1 MSAPLPFADALH
13 ADGGVPDFGAAI
25 LAMADALAA
34 HSDDPP
40 GLTCAYLTPA
50 HLATAHLLRDWMQ
63 AAGLAVHIDAV
74 GNVVGRLRGHG
85 PDGQRRTLATGSHY
99 DTVRNGGRYDG
110 RLGILLPIAVAAHL
124 TARGVTLFHDLE
136 IVGFAEE
143 EGVRFGSTFLGSSAW
158 AGRWDNSLLERR
170 DAAGVSMG
178 EALRA
183 AGHDPAAIPALGR
196 DPAALLAYL
205 EVHIE
210 QGPVLLDR
218 GLPLGIVTAI
228 AGVRRFMVDLT
239 GLASHAGTTPMDM
252 RRDAACAAAEMVL
265 AIETRCAGTPGLVGT
280 VGQLVVPDGSINTI
294 PGACRFSIDIRAGDD
309 AMRDAAVAD
318 VLRAIE
324 TIAARRK
331 VAATVTPMLTAACAP
346 CAPRLVDA
354 IEAAVVAAG
363 VAPLRLPS
371 GAGHDA
377 MMVANITEVGMLFV
391 RCGNGGIS
399 HHPDEILSA
408 PDADLAA
415 RVFLDLVR
423 RLAGADATV
432 GYASATP

>member
-1 MSAPLPFADALH
+1 MSAPLPFACAL
-13 ADGGVPDFGAAI
+13 GGAPDFGAAI
-25 LAMADALAA
+25 LAMADALAR
-34 HSDDPP
+34 HSDEAH

-50 HLATAHLLRDWMQ
+50 HQATAALLLDWMR
-63 AAGLAVHIDAV
+63 AAGLEAHIDAV
-74 GNVVGRLRGHG
+74 GNVVGRLHG
-85 PDGQRRTLATGSHY
+85 SAPDGVRRTLATGSHY

-124 TARGVTLFHDLE
+124 KAQGEVLAHDLE

-158 AGRWDNSLLERR
+158 AGRWDNTLLGRR
-170 DAAGVSMG
+170 DAAGISMG
-178 EALRA
+178 DALRE
-183 AGHDPAAIPALGR
+183 AGHDPDAIAALGR
-196 DPAALLAYL
+196 DPARLLGYL

-210 QGPVLLDR
+210 QGPVLLNRD
-218 GLPLGIVTAI
+218 LPLGIVTAI
-228 AGVRRFMVDLT
+228 AGVRRFQIEIT

-252 RRDAACAAAEMVL
+252 RRDAATAAAEMLL
-265 AIETRCAGTPGLVGT
+265 AIEARCGGIPGLVGT
-280 VGQLVVPDGSINTI
+280 VGQLEVPGGSVNTI
-294 PGACRFSIDIRAGDD
+294 PGACRFSIDLRAGDD
-309 AMRDAAVAD
+309 AVRDAAVDD
-318 VLRAIE
+318 VLRAIDA
-324 TIAARRK
+324 IAARRN
-331 VAATVTPMLTAACAP
+331 VAARISPLLTAACAP

-363 VAPLRLPS
+363 VPPLRLPS

-377 MMVANITEVGMLFV
+377 MMVARITEVGMLFV

-408 PDADLAA
+408 ADAGLAA

-423 RLAGADATV
+423 KLAGAPVPPHSHSNAK
-432 GYASATP
+432 P